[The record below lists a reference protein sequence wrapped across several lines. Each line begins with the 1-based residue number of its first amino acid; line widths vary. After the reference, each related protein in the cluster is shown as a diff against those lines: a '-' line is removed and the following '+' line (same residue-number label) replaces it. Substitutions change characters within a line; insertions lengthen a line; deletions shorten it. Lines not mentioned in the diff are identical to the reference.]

1 MKKNVDTQQILF
13 HQTLVVDFGV
23 SFSWEKLII
32 STV

>member
-23 SFSWEKLII
+23 SF
-32 STV
+32 T